1 MEHSVFALGDE
12 EPQVT
17 LDEWVDPAEE
27 VLRDIELQAIG
38 STTPDVPQ
46 VHGQAQSS
54 GPEAGLGAPVTN
66 APDILPT
73 MDTYTVCVRRRMT
86 RKQPP
91 PLAVM
96 PPTLQSALATV
107 LSEALVAEEVDDES
121 GMLPTNSK
129 RKHVDLT
136 STSENKPITIV

>member
-12 EPQVT
+12 ETQVT
-17 LDEWVDPAEE
+17 LDEWEDPAEE
-27 VLRDIELQAIG
+27 VLRDMELQAIG
-38 STTPDVPQ
+38 STTPNVPQ

-73 MDTYTVCVRRRMT
+73 MDAYAVCVRRRMT
-86 RKQPP
+86 RRQPL

-121 GMLPTNSK
+121 GMFPTNSK
-129 RKHVDLT
+129 RKHIDLT